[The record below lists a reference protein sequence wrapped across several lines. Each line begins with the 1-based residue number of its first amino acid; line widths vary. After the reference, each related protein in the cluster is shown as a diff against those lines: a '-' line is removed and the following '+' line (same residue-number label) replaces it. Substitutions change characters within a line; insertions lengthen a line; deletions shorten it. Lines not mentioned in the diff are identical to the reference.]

1 MAPDLDL
8 RPGEPTRSTLPR
20 WLQVCGGCGAV
31 APDLAALPPTAAAV
45 LGSAEFAELRT
56 RLPGCLPFLRWAM
69 LARPEERREALL
81 QAAWV
86 ADDAGDLAEAVS
98 LRRLTASAWG
108 EPESPESA
116 LRLID
121 VLRRAG
127 EFELARARAAA
138 LDPDAM
144 DEVSAQ
150 ILVFQRARIAAG
162 DAGRHLMSSVVRP
175 PASRPHV
182 AQARRPKPARRGL
195 WGRLLGG

>member
-8 RPGEPTRSTLPR
+8 RPGEPTRSTLLR
-20 WLQVCGGCGAV
+20 WVDLCPGCGAA
-31 APDLAALPPTAAAV
+31 APDLAALPSPTAGVVRSVEYA
-45 LGSAEFAELRT
+45 GLRT
-56 RLPGCLPFLRWAM
+56 KLPDCLPFLRWAM
-69 LARPEERREALL
+69 LCRPEQRREALL

-86 ADDAGDLAEAVS
+86 ADDAGDAAEATA
-98 LRRLTASAWG
+98 LRRAAAFAWG

-116 LRLID
+116 LRLVD

-138 LDPDAM
+138 LDPDGI
-144 DEVSAQ
+144 DEISAQ

-162 DAGRHLMSSVVRP
+162 DAGRYLLSSALRP

-182 AQARRPKPARRGL
+182 AQGRPKPPKRRFF
-195 WGRLLGG
+195 GRLFGG